1 MLVLSRHENEAIVID
16 GQIKVTVVRI
26 RGDKIRLG
34 IEAPKESCRLAGGTG
49 RVGRHQEGIGRGLN
63 RGRRSLNRRQAQPV
77 LQDPRPM
84 ADAVGSVPGECV
96 VFEDSMDEGLEVHL
110 SSSSATASSTAA
122 AAFAIK

>member
-1 MLVLSRHENEAIVID
+1 MLVLSRHENETIVID
-16 GQIKVTVVRI
+16 GCIKITVVRI
-26 RGDKIRLG
+26 RRRQNPSWDRSS
-34 IEAPKESCRLAGGTG
+34 ERDCRLARGTR
-49 RVGRHQEGIGRGLN
+49 RVGHQERIGRGLN
-63 RGRRSLNRRQAQPV
+63 LAADRLTVAKAQPV